1 MASRTCV
8 AHVEVDVLKEEE
20 GTLHSVSGTEARE
33 AGAKSMGSSSPRM
46 GGVVS
51 AGAVAFGQPPAR
63 QGEVASAMLR
73 GSIVGGLALFCINTI
88 RSARANCI
96 EGEGAAALAFHACCA
111 LADLP
116 ALPSCSAWSCQRWA
130 LRLQNGDLF
139 VAGDTDIAHAVECL
153 QGFCYYDNLAWA
165 GAACV
170 TAVLGSVASV
180 LRSRALARLFFL
192 TFAARG
198 VHCVGT
204 LAWALRDGTSCP
216 FWSLTKAYWLP
227 MITLA
232 HVVVFCALSW
242 KFSGIDFALPDN
254 GEGVPFGLLSE
265 FDWERAGECERERAD
280 SEGSSEISPDLL
292 PMDSRALTGAFGTRA
307 RSSRGPAI

>member
-8 AHVEVDVLKEEE
+8 AHVEVDVLQEEE
-20 GTLHSVSGTEARE
+20 GTLHSAFCLAA
-33 AGAKSMGSSSPRM
+33 AGAKSSWCQEFAEDGRRGVRRSGCLWAAARTTGRGGIGHAAWIHRGWPR
-46 GGVVS
+46 
-51 AGAVAFGQPPAR
+51 AVLHQHHQVCMR
-63 QGEVASAMLR
+63 D
-73 GSIVGGLALFCINTI
+73 
-88 RSARANCI
+88 CI

-139 VAGDTDIAHAVECL
+139 VAGDTGIAHAVECL

-227 MITLA
+227 MITIA

-265 FDWERAGECERERAD
+265 FDWERAGERERAD

>member
-1 MASRTCV
+1 
-8 AHVEVDVLKEEE
+8 
-20 GTLHSVSGTEARE
+20 
-33 AGAKSMGSSSPRM
+33 M

-63 QGEVASAMLR
+63 QEEVASAMLR

-88 RSARANCI
+88 RYACATALRVRV
-96 EGEGAAALAFHACCA
+96 ALASHACCA

-116 ALPSCSAWSCQRWA
+116 ALPLCSAWSCQRWA

-139 VAGDTDIAHAVECL
+139 VAGDTDIARAVECL
-153 QGFCYYDNLAWA
+153 HGFCYYDNLAWA

-227 MITLA
+227 VITLA

-242 KFSGIDFALPDN
+242 KFSGINFALPDN

-265 FDWERAGECERERAD
+265 FDWERAGERAD
-280 SEGSSEISPDLL
+280 SEGSTDISPDLL
-292 PMDSRALTGAFGTRA
+292 PMDSRALAGVFGRRA